1 MRSSF
6 PLALVV
12 AAAVATLAFVP
23 QGARARAPERP
34 PAPREPL
41 QLRVLTFDV
50 NTGFGADG
58 KLDLERTARAIRALD
73 PDLAALQRV
82 DDRTARSGH
91 VNQAM
96 MLGELTGMHAF
107 FGHAAETDDG
117 RTGVAVLSK
126 RELRMALWHRIG
138 FAPGRQPGVLAE
150 ARVHLSDGG
159 PEIVLFS
166 TLLDWPTAEARREQA
181 HWIDRLLDGRAEELQ
196 LLAGGFG
203 DPPLSATL
211 NELGPR
217 WRDVGPIDPTFPAG
231 APHERPDTLLVR
243 PHPGLHAVEAR
254 VIDDLVTSDHRPVL
268 VTFEIDRS

>member
-1 MRSSF
+1 MRSPF

-23 QGARARAPERP
+23 QGARARDPARAPE
-34 PAPREPL
+34 PREPL
-41 QLRVLTFDV
+41 RLRVLTFDV
-50 NTGFGADG
+50 NAGFGADG
-58 KLDLERTARAIRALD
+58 ELDLERTARAIGTLD

-96 MLGELTGMHAF
+96 KLGELTGMHAF
-107 FGHAAETDDG
+107 FGQAAEADGG

-126 RELRMALWHRIG
+126 RELRMARWHRIG
-138 FAPGRQPGVLAE
+138 IVPGREPGALAE
-150 ARVHLSDGG
+150 ARVRLAEGG

-166 TLLDWPTAEARREQA
+166 TLLDWPTTDERLEQA
-181 HWIDRLLDGRAEELQ
+181 RCINRLLNERSEELQ

-203 DPPLSATL
+203 DAPLSATL
-211 NELGPR
+211 IELGRR
-217 WRDVGPIDPTFPAG
+217 WRDIGTTAPTFPAG
-231 APHERPDTLLVR
+231 APSERPDTLLVR
-243 PHPGLHAVEAR
+243 PHPRLRAIEAR

-268 VTFEIDRS
+268 VTFEIEVQ